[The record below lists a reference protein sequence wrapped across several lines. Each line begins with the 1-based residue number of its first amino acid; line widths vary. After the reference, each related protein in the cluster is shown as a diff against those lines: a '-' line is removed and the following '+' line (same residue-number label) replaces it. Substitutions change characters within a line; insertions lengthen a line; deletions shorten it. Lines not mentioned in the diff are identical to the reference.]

1 MPIDAFSVS
10 CAQLTR
16 DLLAIAKFLVMS
28 AENWAM
34 EAYFRWNVCS
44 APRILSEF
52 RGQHVVTTA
61 WPSNAAF
68 NGQRSG
74 LSRRCRSCVQHVTSA
89 SPISVSAPV
98 YETYFSHASN
108 HDFILHVECL
118 CSDFI
123 SFRII
128 WSFYVRVHAYEW
140 TKHAK
145 YDVDQFTRF
154 A

>member
-1 MPIDAFSVS
+1 MPIDAFSVL

-28 AENWAM
+28 AENWAT
-34 EAYFRWNVCS
+34 EAYFRWNVYS
-44 APRILSEF
+44 APRNLSDQRVPRSARRHYCLTVERCF
-52 RGQHVVTTA
+52 QR
-61 WPSNAAF
+61 AF
-68 NGQRSG
+68 N
-74 LSRRCRSCVQHVTSA
+74 SRRCRSCVQHVTSA
-89 SPISVSAPV
+89 SSISVSAPV